1 MPRSRETI
9 LAVPDRWPGQM
20 STNEHKFVVVHDK
33 VVICGKNKIRYF
45 VRKIYV
51 VYLYVDSVI
60 VSTLII

>member
-1 MPRSRETI
+1 
-9 LAVPDRWPGQM
+9 M

-45 VRKIYV
+45 VHKIYV

-60 VSTLII
+60 VSTLIIWYSWFLIVGVEELSRMI

>member
-1 MPRSRETI
+1 MRSKTC
-9 LAVPDRWPGQM
+9 VC
-20 STNEHKFVVVHDK
+20 SSEHKFVVVHDK

-45 VRKIYV
+45 VHKIYV